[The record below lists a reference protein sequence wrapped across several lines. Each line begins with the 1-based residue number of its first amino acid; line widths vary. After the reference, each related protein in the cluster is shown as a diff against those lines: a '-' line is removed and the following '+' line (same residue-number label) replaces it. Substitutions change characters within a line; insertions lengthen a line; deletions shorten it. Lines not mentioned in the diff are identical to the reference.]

1 MTGVSLER
9 LADTLYP
16 KPEPK
21 NGTAYGTVESVNAD
35 GSYQVKLNASA
46 TTTRCA
52 KLCDAEVGDRVFVI
66 IQANGHCAALGRVGG
81 SVDFVVS
88 EGEADG
94 WSWRKWESGIA
105 ECWGRF
111 SHTLNCNSGWG
122 SLYETSSAFYETF
135 PAGLFT
141 AAPTVSI
148 DWEQTSGGTLLC
160 LEMGAG
166 LTSSRTQQFYGVRA
180 TSGSSTGYV
189 HVIAKGRWK

>member
-21 NGTAYGTVESVNAD
+21 NSTAYGTVEAVNAD

-66 IQANGHCAALGRVGG
+66 IQANGHCAAIGRVGG

-88 EGEADG
+88 EGETDG

-122 SLYETSSAFYETF
+122 SLYETASAVYETF

-180 TSGSSTGYV
+180 TSGSSTGYA